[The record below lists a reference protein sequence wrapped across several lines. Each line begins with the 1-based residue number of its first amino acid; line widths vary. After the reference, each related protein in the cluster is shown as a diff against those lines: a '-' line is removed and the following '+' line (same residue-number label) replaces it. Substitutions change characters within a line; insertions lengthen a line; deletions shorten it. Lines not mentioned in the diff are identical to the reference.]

1 MSASTPAIVLLSGG
15 LDSATV
21 LAIANKQGYACH
33 ALSFD
38 YGQRHQSE
46 IQAAKKIANHIG
58 VASHVVTTLD
68 LTTWGGSALT
78 DDIDVPKEG
87 DSNGIPV
94 TYVPARNTI
103 FLSLALGYAEAI
115 GAHHIFIGVNAVDYS
130 GYPDCRG
137 EFLEAFQTVANLA
150 TKAGVEGDGFT
161 IHAPLLEMSKVE
173 IISLGLE
180 LGVDYSLS
188 QSCYDP
194 DLEGTP
200 CEQCDACRLRI
211 AAFEALQPTTNSP
224 DNTHT

>member
-1 MSASTPAIVLLSGG
+1 MLSKYNVSIGDLTKKGLVLNSINGKKGKEG
-15 LDSATV
+15 LD
-21 LAIANKQGYACH
+21 
-33 ALSFD
+33 
-38 YGQRHQSE
+38 
-46 IQAAKKIANHIG
+46 
-58 VASHVVTTLD
+58 
-68 LTTWGGSALT
+68 
-78 DDIDVPKEG
+78 
-87 DSNGIPV
+87 
-94 TYVPARNTI
+94 
-103 FLSLALGYAEAI
+103 
-115 GAHHIFIGVNAVDYS
+115 
-130 GYPDCRG
+130 
-137 EFLEAFQTVANLA
+137 

-211 AAFEALQPTTNSP
+211 AAFEALQPITNSP